1 MRMLH
6 IGSSLFAWLT
16 ADFEIFGLSG
26 QNWMLAFSGGVTA
39 IFLVLAVFMR
49 SKNGHTGSLW

>member
-1 MRMLH
+1 MLH